1 MSITGTSGRPYLAR
15 RTLGPG
21 ISAADPGIFRGA
33 GLPQVADTA
42 PVTNRPDPPQSP
54 DAQTAGQSA
63 EELCLW
69 ADYYEAASQA
79 LEIVRAGGI
88 TQVALSQITA
98 HSARATAAL
107 KRIREL
113 RGYVDP

>member
-1 MSITGTSGRPYLAR
+1 
-15 RTLGPG
+15 
-21 ISAADPGIFRGA
+21 
-33 GLPQVADTA
+33 
-42 PVTNRPDPPQSP
+42 VTNRPDAPQLP
-54 DAQTAGQSA
+54 DAQAPGQSA

-69 ADYYEAASQA
+69 ADYYEAATQA

-113 RGYVDP
+113 RGYADP

>member
-1 MSITGTSGRPYLAR
+1 MSTAGTSGAPYPAR
-15 RTLGPG
+15 QALSPG
-21 ISAADPGIFRGA
+21 ISAPDPGIFRGA
-33 GLPQVADTA
+33 GLARIAETA
-42 PVTNRPDPPQSP
+42 PVTNRPDSPQLP
-54 DAQTAGQSA
+54 DAAASGQSA

-69 ADYYEAASQA
+69 ADYYEAATQA

-88 TQVALSQITA
+88 TQIALSQITA

-113 RGYVDP
+113 RGYTDP